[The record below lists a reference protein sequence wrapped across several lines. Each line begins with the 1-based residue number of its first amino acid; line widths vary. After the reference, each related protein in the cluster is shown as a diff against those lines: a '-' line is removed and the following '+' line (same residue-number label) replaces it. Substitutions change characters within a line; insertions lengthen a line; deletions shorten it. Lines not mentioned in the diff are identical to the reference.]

1 MKTTRYLQRSPCSA
15 LASESLIKPNHPRG
29 TTESGQRGF
38 DQLMQAASSAVA
50 STSEKLVNVTSSL
63 VNEGYGDSVN
73 IVDSAAQQLL
83 QTQIETC

>member
-1 MKTTRYLQRSPCSA
+1 
-15 LASESLIKPNHPRG
+15 
-29 TTESGQRGF
+29 
-38 DQLMQAASSAVA
+38 MQAASSAVA